1 MLLLFYFCTRVEK
14 TSATPWTLKGRAS
27 PKFPL
32 LSPWMWVEVEIA
44 KQQKQVPW
52 EPEPPAQVSYL
63 FLPGLFLYT
72 PFPLNSGTLRLIQNA
87 SFMRPAEVSYSSSQP
102 VQAKKGKKKKKC
114 LGNLQCCVTF
124 KCTVKRFSYIVVQ
137 C

>member
-1 MLLLFYFCTRVEK
+1 
-14 TSATPWTLKGRAS
+14 
-27 PKFPL
+27 
-32 LSPWMWVEVEIA
+32 MWVEVEIA

-63 FLPGLFLYT
+63 FLPGLFLNT

-102 VQAKKGKKKKKC
+102 VQAKKGEKKKKDVW
-114 LGNLQCCVTF
+114 LIYN
-124 KCTVKRFSYIVVQ
+124 VVLLSSVQ
-137 C
+137 

>member
-1 MLLLFYFCTRVEK
+1 
-14 TSATPWTLKGRAS
+14 
-27 PKFPL
+27 
-32 LSPWMWVEVEIA
+32 MWVEVEIA

-52 EPEPPAQVSYL
+52 ESEPPAQVSYL

-102 VQAKKGKKKKKC
+102 VQAKKGEKKKKDVW
-114 LGNLQCCVTF
+114 LIYN
-124 KCTVKRFSYIVVQ
+124 VVLLSSVQ
-137 C
+137 